1 MTATA
6 GPNPGEKRVSGEI
19 PQTDAPKSDEPLRA
33 GTLAEICRAFLKL
46 GLTSFGGPV
55 AHLGYF
61 RDEFV
66 HRRQWLSDAAYA
78 DLVALCQFLPGPSST
93 QLAFILGLRQAKLPG
108 GLVASLCFT
117 LPSAVLMILFGIGIS
132 SLGDWRHAGWLH
144 GLKLAAVVVVA
155 QAVWG
160 MGRAL
165 CPDRTRLAIALAS
178 AAALL
183 VLTHPVAQISVVA
196 AGSLLGW
203 WHYRTQAN
211 AGPQPAAIGWR
222 NHLPAAI
229 SLGIFF
235 LMLLLLPILAAVTG
249 SKGIEVFGGFYRVG
263 SLVFGG
269 GHVVLPLLRSEVV
282 PKGMGGRRCVSR
294 RLWGCAGLAWSAVYV
309 WGLFGDGDAS
319 GTGRL
324 AEWPVVSGGD
334 YAARTVAGGRRVAF
348 LESASGQNLGAGGVA
363 RGECGRGGH
372 VAGRILQSGLAGG
385 HPERAGCRR
394 GDCLIWISPL
404 LQHSAL
410 ADRPAGCRLRCVSV
424 GMSGLGVVVYLAGQG
439 PAKLA

>member
-282 PKGMGGRRCVSR
+282 PKGWVGDDAFLAGYGVAQALPGALFTFGAYLGTVMHPGPGAWLNGLWCLVAITLPGLLLVGGVLPFWNQLRAKTWAQAALRGANAAVVGMLLAAFYNPVWR
-294 RLWGCAGLAWSAVYV
+294 EGIRNAPDVAAVIVLFGLAHCCNTPPWLTVLLAA
-309 WGLFGDGDAS
+309 GFGA
-319 GTGRL
+319 
-324 AEWPVVSGGD
+324 
-334 YAARTVAGGRRVAF
+334 
-348 LESASGQNLGAGGVA
+348 
-363 RGECGRGGH
+363 
-372 VAGRILQSGLAGG
+372 
-385 HPERAGCRR
+385 
-394 GDCLIWISPL
+394 
-404 LQHSAL
+404 
-410 ADRPAGCRLRCVSV
+410 CRL
-424 GMSGLGVVVYLAGQG
+424 G
-439 PAKLA
+439 

>member
-1 MTATA
+1 MTATT

-19 PQTDAPKSDEPLRA
+19 PQTEAPKSDEPLRTA
-33 GTLAEICRAFLKL
+33 TLAEIGRAFLKL

-66 HRRQWLSDAAYA
+66 HRRQWLSDPAYA

-93 QLAFILGLRQAKLPG
+93 QLAFVLGMRQAKLPG
-108 GLVASLCFT
+108 GLVAALCFT

-203 WHYRTQAN
+203 WHYPTQAN

-235 LMLLLLPILAAVTG
+235 LVLLLLPILAAVTG

-282 PKGMGGRRCVSR
+282 PKGWVGDDAFLAGYGVAQALPGPLFTFGAYLGTVMRPGPRAWLNGLWCLVAITLPGLLLVGGVLPFWNQLRAKTWAQAALRGANAAVVGMLLAAFYNPVWREGIRSAPDVAAVIV
-294 RLWGCAGLAWSAVYV
+294 LIGLARCWNTPPWLSVLLAAGFGAC
-309 WGLFGDGDAS
+309 GL
-319 GTGRL
+319 
-324 AEWPVVSGGD
+324 
-334 YAARTVAGGRRVAF
+334 
-348 LESASGQNLGAGGVA
+348 
-363 RGECGRGGH
+363 
-372 VAGRILQSGLAGG
+372 
-385 HPERAGCRR
+385 
-394 GDCLIWISPL
+394 
-404 LQHSAL
+404 
-410 ADRPAGCRLRCVSV
+410 
-424 GMSGLGVVVYLAGQG
+424 
-439 PAKLA
+439 